1 VDLLGVS
8 YNLMTDE
15 KWDMSLWLRGVKVP
29 TCFCSNIKLTS
40 FTAHDCHVMLII
52 FLPIVIK
59 AIDPE
64 YMKTIITHLGY
75 FLNFI
80 TQKVINEVE
89 LPTLKHFIVDTIC

>member
-1 VDLLGVS
+1 
-8 YNLMTDE
+8 MTDE

-29 TCFCSNIKLTS
+29 TCFCSNIKSLVSMKDVTLTS